1 MTRTW
6 RALVLGGGG
15 AKGEFEL
22 GVAEFLAEQG
32 CGFEFFSGVSV
43 GALNSSVLA
52 QHASLADG
60 VARLRSLWD
69 SIRADSDIYSKP
81 FPGGAIGTGLGALFS
96 LFSSSGIARDSIH
109 SSAPLRRL
117 IEQHVTWEALQRS
130 GKMWSVGVTSLTDG
144 TYYLVSN
151 DARLMPA
158 ARAEGARLTL
168 TLDPGREGSIPDH
181 VVDFILAS
189 SSMPVLF
196 PPVDIYGHRFVDG
209 GLRDITPLSSAFK
222 AAKLHQE
229 TNQDRVIVVVSTSP
243 AVIGAR
249 GADEL
254 DSGQEIAGRTID
266 IMAHEILAN
275 DLKCAGQRNNQPGYL
290 KADVIS
296 IRPDF
301 EPTLGTLEFGDPG
314 KRAELRRHGRDM
326 AQKAFREGQLAKLSE
341 KSDSGRS
348 A

>member
-1 MTRTW
+1 MARPW

-22 GVAEFLAEQG
+22 GVAEVLAERG

-52 QHASLADG
+52 QHANLPDG
-60 VARLRSLWD
+60 VARLRALWD
-69 SIRADSDIYSKP
+69 SIKSDSDIYSKP

-96 LFSSSGIARDSIH
+96 LFSGAGIARDSIH

-117 IEQHVTWEALQRS
+117 IEEHVTWQELEGS
-130 GKMWSVGVTSLTDG
+130 GKMWAVGVTSLTDG
-144 TYYLVSN
+144 TYYQVSN
-151 DARLMPA
+151 DARLLPA
-158 ARAEGARLTL
+158 SRVEGARLTL
-168 TLDPGREGSIPDH
+168 TLDPGREGSIPEK

-209 GLRDITPLSSAFK
+209 GLRNITPLSSAFK
-222 AAKLHQE
+222 AAKLHRE
-229 TNQDRVIVVVSTSP
+229 PRRGCVIVVVSTSP
-243 AVIGAR
+243 AVIAGR

-275 DLKCAGQRNNQPGYL
+275 DLKCAEQRNHLSGYL
-290 KADVIS
+290 KAEVIS
-296 IRPDF
+296 IRPEF
-301 EPTLGTLEFGDPG
+301 EPALGSLEFGDPG
-314 KRAELRRHGRDM
+314 KRAELRKHGREM
-326 AQKAFREGQLAKLSE
+326 AE
-341 KSDSGRS
+341 KSIEAAQLRKLADPRRS
-348 A
+348 VRTA